1 MELLNI
7 QTAYGLAETLYG
19 TVMTPGDFEELALN
33 A

>member
-1 MELLNI
+1 MELLNM

-19 TVMTPGDFEELALN
+19 TTISPDDFEELALN

>member
-19 TVMTPGDFEELALN
+19 ASVTSDDFEELALN